1 MAEDEQ
7 EETNIREIKA
17 ILLGNSGVGKT
28 NLINTCVGKEFSSE
42 KIPTNTA
49 SYSRKEFEIKGLKY
63 EVNLWDTAG
72 QEIYDSITKILL
84 KKSEIVIFVYDITDI
99 KSFESIEKWIKT
111 SKDMIDNQFV
121 SGLVGNKMDLYI
133 NEQVKEDDA
142 RKFAES
148 KEMQF
153 QLVSAKDNPQSF
165 QLFLKDLV
173 EELVGVSKSQTKVSL
188 RLSDIKVDD
197 KKKKCNC

>member
-1 MAEDEQ
+1 
-7 EETNIREIKA
+7 
-17 ILLGNSGVGKT
+17 
-28 NLINTCVGKEFSSE
+28 
-42 KIPTNTA
+42 
-49 SYSRKEFEIKGLKY
+49 
-63 EVNLWDTAG
+63 
-72 QEIYDSITKILL
+72 
-84 KKSEIVIFVYDITDI
+84 
-99 KSFESIEKWIKT
+99 
-111 SKDMIDNQFV
+111 MIDNQFV

-188 RLSDIKVDD
+188 RLSDIKVDN
-197 KKKKCNC
+197 KNKKCHC